1 MKINKTVRQNKH
13 KVICTNKKP
22 PLSKE
27 HHVIH
32 NGFRCDVYGK
42 QTLPPRDTRFQGPI
56 SHPIVFTTY
65 RYICGASTTYSWPIE
80 AKKKKKIQ
88 IHHIEKPT
96 NKQTKAGILTNLISK
111 PILKRTL
118 SRNDKQKPV
127 QYSFLH
133 PIYQELAELIPDI
146 HKLKKIYKY
155 II

>member
-1 MKINKTVRQNKH
+1 MTVGQNKH

-32 NGFRCDVYGK
+32 IMVSGATSMVSKPC
-42 QTLPPRDTRFQGPI
+42 LPGTPGSRDPF
-56 SHPIVFTTY
+56 SHPIVFTIYT
-65 RYICGASTTYSWPIE
+65 YICGASTTYSWPVE
-80 AKKKKKIQ
+80 AKKK
-88 IHHIEKPT
+88 
-96 NKQTKAGILTNLISK
+96 AGIKTTQFCK

-118 SRNDKQKPV
+118 NRNDKQKPI
-127 QYSFLH
+127 QYSFIH

-155 II
+155 NI